1 MPISF
6 DNKTQVFRIDT
17 QKSTYA
23 FMIDDLNLITHLYYG
38 EKINE
43 CADLTYLRNKG
54 SVGRASTYG
63 ESTYEQFEEGAGRL
77 CPFARLQEYST
88 FGVGDFRTPCLCG
101 EFSDG
106 SQSVDLRYVDY
117 KIVDGKCALEGLPA
131 VYTNDGEKAQ
141 TLVVTLKDS
150 VRELF
155 VELYYSVIEG
165 KEALM
170 RHSKIINRTGEK
182 FFLNSALSA
191 NIDFYGKDLDVIT
204 FYGRPNNERYVE
216 RTPVRHGKISS
227 QSTMGI
233 TGNFNCNSIILCDGD
248 SNEQKGNCYGA
259 TFVYSS
265 NYICSAEV
273 DHVNRTRLAIGINP
287 EGFRWKLDNGEAFT
301 TPEVVFTYTPDGLSE
316 LSKNFHDIIRT
327 NICRGKWRDAR
338 RPILTNNWEAT
349 VFEFNEDK
357 LVEIAEEA
365 KEFGVEMLVVD
376 DGWFGHRDWDNTSLG
391 DWFEDKRKL
400 PNGMSGL
407 CKRLSDIGM
416 KLGVWFEPEMISEES
431 ELYKNHPDYCIRVPD
446 RAPMR
451 GRWQLILDMS
461 RKEIRDN
468 IYEQMAK
475 ILTESPIAYIKWD
488 MNRNMTDAYS
498 RALSEDRQGE
508 FFHRYM
514 LGVYEIMERINK
526 NFPDVLVENCCSG
539 GGRFDAGMLYYSPQ
553 IWSSD
558 NTDPYH
564 RMKIQYGTS
573 FVYPI
578 STMGA
583 HIAYAP
589 NINTF
594 HPATVF
600 QRGVAAMAGT
610 FGYEL
615 DPSIEDESAK
625 KDMLFMTELYK
636 KHYFTIN
643 HGDYYRLISPY
654 KQTTDC
660 TRISA
665 WEYVS
670 KDKEKALFNLMQ
682 LDNANST
689 DAYFVKL
696 RGLDE
701 SKNYKLNM
709 IFETRDVHKKP
720 FTPWIEQKDLGVFSG
735 EVLMKAGL
743 HLSLFKG
750 DNMAA
755 VIELEAV
762 K

>member
-1 MPISF
+1 MPIF
-6 DNKTQVFRIDT
+6 FNDKTKIFTVNT
-17 QKSTYA
+17 EKSTYA

-38 EKINE
+38 DKIAE
-43 CADLTYLRNKG
+43 GTDLTYLRNKG
-54 SVGRASTYG
+54 GVGRGHTYP
-63 ESTYEQFEEGAGRL
+63 EFTYEEFEAGAGRC
-77 CPFARLQEYST
+77 CPHARLQEYST
-88 FGVGDFRTPCLCG
+88 FGIGDFRSACLSG
-101 EFSDG
+101 EFADG
-106 SQSVDLRYVDY
+106 SQAVDLRYV
-117 KIVDGKCALEGLPA
+117 KHEIVDGKSALEGLPA
-131 VYTNDGEKAQ
+131 VYANDNEKAQ
-141 TLVVTLKDS
+141 TLIVTLKDS
-150 VRELF
+150 VHDLY

-170 RHSKIINRTGEK
+170 RHSRIINKTGKK
-182 FFLNSALSA
+182 FFLNTALSA
-191 NIDFYGKDLDVIT
+191 NIDIFGNDLDVIT
-204 FYGRPNNERYVE
+204 FYGRPTNERYVE

-233 TGNFNCNSIILCDGD
+233 TGNFNCNSIILCDND
-248 SNEQKGNCYGA
+248 ANETQGSCIGA
-259 TFVYSS
+259 TLVYSS
-265 NYICSAEV
+265 NYVCSAEV
-273 DHVNRTRLAIGINP
+273 DHVNRTRLTIGINP
-287 EGFRWKLDNGEAFT
+287 DGFRWKLDDGEAFT
-301 TPEVVFTYTPDGLSE
+301 TPEVIFTYTAEGLGD
-316 LSKNFHDIIRT
+316 LSKNFHDIIRY
-327 NICRGKWRDAR
+327 NVCRGKWRDAR

-349 VFEFNEDK
+349 VFEFDEDK
-357 LVEIAEEA
+357 LVDIAKEA
-365 KEFGVEMLVVD
+365 KDFGVEMLVVD

-391 DWFEDKRKL
+391 DWFEDKNKL
-400 PNGMSGL
+400 PNGMPGL
-407 CKRLSDIGM
+407 CKRLNDIGM

-451 GRWQLILDMS
+451 GRWQLVLDMS
-461 RKEIRDN
+461 REEIRDN

-475 ILTESPIAYIKWD
+475 ILTESPVAYIKWD
-488 MNRNMTDAYS
+488 MNRNITDAYS

-508 FFHRYM
+508 FYHRYM
-514 LGVYEIMERINK
+514 LGVYELMERINK
-526 NFPDVLVENCCSG
+526 NFPDVLVENCCGG

-615 DPSIEDESAK
+615 DPTIEDESAK

-654 KQTTDC
+654 KQTFGT
-660 TRISA
+660 TRLSV
-665 WEYVS
+665 WEFVS
-670 KDKEKALFNLMQ
+670 KDKAHALVSTMQ
-682 LDNANST
+682 LDNSNESN
-689 DAYFVKL
+689 AYFVKV

-701 SKNYKLNM
+701 SKNYKVNM
-709 IFETRDVHKKP
+709 IFETRDIHTKP
-720 FTPWIEQKDLGVFSG
+720 FTPWIEQKELGVFSG

-743 HLSLFKG
+743 HLNLFRG
-750 DNMAA
+750 DNMASVLEIDA
-755 VIELEAV
+755 VE
-762 K
+762 